1 MGMFDDI
8 PVATPGAQAPRAP
21 SGMFDDIGVEAP
33 AQKTAPAAPASSPE
47 RSTFARYASD
57 IGHSLEAG
65 ADRGVAALL
74 GAPADVLGMA
84 QDAYN
89 WGQSK
94 VQGRPLAEIQAEA
107 NATAP
112 IPREALNAFGGD
124 AIYKGMSQQQ
134 YEPQT
139 RAGKYARTAAEFGAQ
154 AALMPTQAMRSGGA
168 ALAKGVAAY
177 GALPGVAS
185 EAAGQATEGTAL
197 EPYARVGAG
206 LAGAVAGGRVLAP
219 RTVDQALA
227 ERVGNMAPADRSAAL
242 SRFDQVTGDAQ
253 ARGIPLSNANAFD
266 YATQGRSGM
275 SDMQRHVEAMGG
287 MKDFYARQPAAVDAA
302 ARSEFDR
309 IAPITYAPDQVG
321 PQIGTAARTAVEQ
334 SPEGRALTQAQRDAG
349 PRVTPLQAG
358 EVIQPDQRR
367 IFDERYQARAD
378 ASSPLYR
385 AAEQA
390 PERVGV
396 DRMLP
401 AERPGQPVVER
412 PQYSQP
418 QFLPDAPKPLDA
430 KPVRGSGLAQD
441 GGQPLSLGQ
450 FIARNGG
457 LAPEGDVLATDLHK
471 FNVPGFGGV
480 VRPTGKG
487 VDDFWRERLIEE
499 GYLKPDADGGMARDI
514 SSELLRKLQNEQRG
528 VPAYPIGTSRGLAPA
543 GGTYGQLSDEY
554 ANAKSLAEGRMRQDL
569 SQVGVDA
576 DALHPAIRDRVV
588 GALARGE
595 HQNGADAY
603 DAVAN
608 SLRDPPAPIAR
619 PTTVTEDIYAPRFGQ
634 VNPQGVIDH
643 IDNQLQNAR
652 GPVRSALIDARK
664 NLFDPRT
671 GETDLS
677 IAGLNGARKAINA
690 AVEDAPREVQAAL
703 LDTRNRLDAALSVA
717 PEYEAARST
726 FEAYSRP
733 LDPFAKDRPLGQIV
747 GQDQKTGRFQQPP
760 ERAPAI
766 IDQGPSAARDLI
778 DTRSM
783 ASRAAYEGHLRT
795 RLLDSATQG
804 TDISADR
811 LRGLIRQNADQ
822 LDQFPDVRRQLE
834 SIATA
839 REGRT
844 VVEQSPV
851 GRLARND
858 LKTQQAVEA
867 LFPANPLPNSE
878 REIERTVGQLAAANP
893 WAARQLVRIH
903 AESVFNEA
911 TQKNM
916 PGVNQMGGAKF
927 AAVLAGNPQQATN
940 LASAVRALPNG
951 NVLADGF
958 GRFIDVLEAMGKRQ
972 NVGSRTAYNAE
983 ELRGM
988 SAGRKAEV
996 LAKLA
1001 TGNVL
1006 ALSKKV
1012 EDAMQRWRL
1021 GRNLD
1026 ELGRLFSDP
1035 NAAPAF
1041 RGLLNASERGGD
1053 IRGPLSR
1060 LVAIAASGA
1069 RDTAPLRLT
1078 AQPSPQAQ

>member
-33 AQKTAPAAPASSPE
+33 AQKTAPAAPAPSPE

-74 GAPADVLGMA
+74 GAPADMLGMA

-139 RAGKYARTAAEFGAQ
+139 RAGKYARTAAEFAAQ

-177 GALPGVAS
+177 GVVPGVAS
-185 EAAGQATEGTAL
+185 EAAGQATEGTAY

-206 LAGAVAGGRVLAP
+206 LAGAIAGGRALAP

-227 ERVGNMAPADRSAAL
+227 ERAGNIAPADRAEAL
-242 SRFDQVTGDAQ
+242 QRFDQVTADAQ

-266 YATQGRSGM
+266 FATQGRSGL

-287 MKDFYARQPAAVDAA
+287 MRDLYARQPAAVDAA

-309 IAPITYAPDQVG
+309 LAPLTYAPEAVG
-321 PQIGTAARTAVEQ
+321 PQIGVAARTAVEQ

-378 ASSPLYR
+378 ASGPLYR

-401 AERPGQPVVER
+401 VERPGQPVVER

-418 QFLPDAPKPLDA
+418 QFLPDAPRPFDPPPTA
-430 KPVRGSGLAQD
+430 GGAGAAEAGPESLAR
-441 GGQPLSLGQ
+441 
-450 FIARNGG
+450 FVARNGG
-457 LAPEGDVLATDLHK
+457 LRLDGEAAATDLHR
-471 FNVPGFGGV
+471 FNVPGLGTV
-480 VRPTGKG
+480 ARPTGKG
-487 VDDFWRERLIEE
+487 IDDFWREELIDK
-499 GYLKPDADGGMARDI
+499 GYLRADPDGGAARDI
-514 SSELLRKLQNEQRG
+514 TSELLRKLQNEQRG
-528 VPAYPIGTSRGLAPA
+528 VPSYPIGSTRSMQTGQSA
-543 GGTYGQLSDEY
+543 GQMADDY
-554 ANAKSLAEGRMRQDL
+554 AATKSLAQSRMDQDL
-569 SQVGVDA
+569 RQAGVDPA
-576 DALHPAIRDRVV
+576 TVHPAIQDRVV
-588 GALARGE
+588 GALMRGE
-595 HQNGADAY
+595 HDNGADALE
-603 DAVAN
+603 AVVGRT
-608 SLRDPPAPIAR
+608 LPPPSPRVI
-619 PTTVTEDIYAPRFGQ
+619 PTTVAEETYAPRFGQ
-634 VNPQGVIDH
+634 VNPQSVIDH
-643 IDNQLQNAR
+643 INNQLQDAR

-664 NLFDPRT
+664 SLFDPRT

-690 AVEDAPREVQAAL
+690 AVEDAPREVQASL
-703 LDTRNRLDAALSVA
+703 LDVRNRLDAALSVA
-717 PEYEAARST
+717 PEYEQARAT
-726 FEAYSRP
+726 YEAFSRP

-747 GQDQKTGRFQQPP
+747 SQDQKTGRFQQPP
-760 ERAPAI
+760 ERAPAV

-795 RLLDSATQG
+795 RLLDSATVG
-804 TDISADR
+804 ADVSADR

-834 SIATA
+834 SIVTA
-839 REGRT
+839 REGR
-844 VVEQSPV
+844 VAVEQSPV

-858 LKTQQAVEA
+858 LRTQQAVEA

-958 GRFIDVLEAMGKRQ
+958 GRFIDVLEATGKRQ
-972 NVGSRTAYNAE
+972 AVGSRTAYNAE

-988 SAGRKAEV
+988 SAGKKAEV
-996 LAKLA
+996 LAKMA

-1006 ALSKKV
+1006 ALSRKV
-1012 EDAMQRWRL
+1012 EEAMQRWRL

-1053 IRGPLSR
+1053 IRGPVSR

-1069 RDTAPLRLT
+1069 RDSAPLRLT